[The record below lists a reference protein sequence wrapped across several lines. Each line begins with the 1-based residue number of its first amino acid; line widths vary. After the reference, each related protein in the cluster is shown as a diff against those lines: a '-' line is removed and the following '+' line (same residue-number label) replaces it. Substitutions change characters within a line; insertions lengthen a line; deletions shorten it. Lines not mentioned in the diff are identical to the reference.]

1 MASAELVKKL
11 RDMTSAGF
19 MNCKKALV
27 ECNDDLDAAVDWLR
41 KKGLSSAA
49 KKSGRV
55 TAEGVISVKTLDNYG
70 LLLEVNSETDFV
82 SKNDKFR
89 DFVKNATDIA
99 FSNKFTSVDELKNAK
114 YVDGSSVSDAL
125 IALIAVIGE
134 NLNIRRLDT
143 LSVKNGVVASYIH
156 SSEFPGMGKI
166 GILVGVESDCSDRA
180 SLFELGKK
188 IAMHI
193 AASNPIALNIE
204 ALDKSLVERERAII
218 VEQSSAKAKNEEI
231 LKKMVDGRV
240 AKFYEEVVLL
250 EQTFVIDGKT
260 KIRDVI
266 ASFEKEHNTK
276 VSITGFK
283 KYVLGEG
290 IEKQESNFA
299 EEVMSQIK

>member
-19 MNCKKALV
+19 MNCKKALE
-27 ECNDDLDAAVDWLR
+27 ECNDDLEAAVDWLR
-41 KKGLSSAA
+41 KKGLSAAA

-55 TAEGVISVKTLDNYG
+55 TAEGVVALKAVENYG
-70 LLLEVNSETDFV
+70 MLLEVNSETDFV

-89 DFVKNATDIA
+89 DFVKNASELA
-99 FSNKFTSVDELKNAK
+99 FNNKIGSVESLKNAK
-114 YVDGSSVSDAL
+114 YVDGNTVSDAL

-134 NLNIRRLDT
+134 NLNIRRIDS
-143 LSVKNGVVASYIH
+143 LSVENGVVASYIH
-156 SSEFPGMGKI
+156 SSEFPGTGKI
-166 GILVGVESDCSDRA
+166 GVLVGIGSDYADKA
-180 SLFELGKK
+180 ALFGLGKK
-188 IAMHI
+188 IAMHV
-193 AASNPIALNIE
+193 AASNPVALNIE
-204 ALDKSLVERERAII
+204 SLDPVVVERERAII
-218 VEQSSAKAKNEEI
+218 VEQSSQKAKNDEI
-231 LKKMVDGRV
+231 LQKMVDGRI

-260 KIRDVI
+260 KVRDI
-266 ASFEKEHNTK
+266 ISAFEKEHNTK
-276 VSITGFK
+276 VSISGFK

>member
-1 MASAELVKKL
+1 MPESPCYQGLKAFEGKL

-27 ECNDDLDAAVDWLR
+27 ECNDDLEAAVDWLR

-55 TAEGVISVKTLDNYG
+55 TAEGVVSVKTLDNYG

-89 DFVKNATDIA
+89 DFA
-99 FSNKFTSVDELKNAK
+99 
-114 YVDGSSVSDAL
+114 VSDAL

-134 NLNIRRLDT
+134 NLNIRKLDT

-166 GILVGVESDCSDRA
+166 GILVGVESDCSDKA

-231 LKKMVDGRV
+231 LKKMVDGRI

-283 KYVLGEG
+283 KYILGEG